1 MEKSS
6 KAMESTVTPTEMSM
20 RAIGKM
26 INSRAVGCLNLQMAQ
41 SMTASFRVA
50 NPMVKAHT
58 NTKRSNM
65 MTSRNIVGLGPAL
78 SPTDMARQPTITE
91 TSMKAS
97 STKVNDLVMAL
108 ITLTKS
114 TSMLDSGNKTRFGE
128 KARSTETTK
137 FSSRASSKK
146 VSSTARAS
154 TSMTT
159 GTTFRETTS
168 KMRNEARGNIISA
181 KVASSS
187 LNLTPAQRRCPRSI
201 WPMVQSMRENREMDL
216 VKVQGRPPMLMEVST
231 MGSG

>member
-1 MEKSS
+1 
-6 KAMESTVTPTEMSM
+6 M

-58 NTKRSNM
+58 NTKLSNM
-65 MTSRNIVGLGPAL
+65 MTSRNIVGLGPTL

-128 KARSTETTK
+128 RARSTEMTK

-168 KMRNEARGNIISA
+168 KMRNEARGNIILA
-181 KVASSS
+181 KAASSS
-187 LNLTPAQRRCPRSI
+187 RNLTPAQRRCPRSI

-216 VKVQGRPPMLMEVST
+216 VKVQARPPMLMGVST